1 MNAISSSGTSEF
13 PSEGLLST
21 SGSYLVLVGDREIQY
36 KLLGKMVLRNH
47 SNSADCDILICC
59 RLHRHQCP
67 HEVGQTL
74 LLSLTASVRVTPVLM
89 MRPSMC
95 RARALKI
102 GKLKWSIMIQCFGYY
117 LCLIISIHLVKTT
130 SDMCMQLESGH
141 PDL

>member
-1 MNAISSSGTSEF
+1 MSIFACKSNGMNAISSSGTSEF

-74 LLSLTASVRVTPVLM
+74 LLSLADCQCACHTSVDDETEYV
-89 MRPSMC
+89 
-95 RARALKI
+95 
-102 GKLKWSIMIQCFGYY
+102 
-117 LCLIISIHLVKTT
+117 
-130 SDMCMQLESGH
+130 
-141 PDL
+141 